1 MSLSLLPRGRR
12 AAALAAAALAATLLG
27 AAAPLRAADQP
38 SPDEEPRV
46 AGAGAISAA
55 EQRIFMA
62 PHLQGLKPG
71 TVLRYAFTRGG
82 SLEPGYAGALELQLR
97 PGADGRCCDASAAF
111 PDAQGPRPMP
121 TIEGASANPVILYFL
136 EHDLREMQRLT
147 RGQANHFRR
156 RIRLALAEDAR
167 SEDIRVRYQGRELP
181 AQRLQ
186 VSPYLDDP
194 MRNRFEQYAAKRYEF
209 VLADVPGGVAQLR
222 TLLPGQQPGTPPML
236 EETLTLDGAEVGAAI
251 AKP

>member
-1 MSLSLLPRGRR
+1 MSLSLLSRGRR

-27 AAAPLRAADQP
+27 AAPLRAAEEP

-46 AGAGAISAA
+46 AGAGTISEA
-55 EQRIFMA
+55 ERRIFMA

-71 TVLRYAFTRGG
+71 TVLRYAFTHGG

-97 PGADGRCCDASAAF
+97 AGADGRCCDTSATF
-111 PDAQGPRPMP
+111 PEAQGPRPLP
-121 TIEGASANPVILYFL
+121 TVEGASANPVILYFL

-147 RGQANHFRR
+147 RGQMNHFRR

-167 SEDIRVRYQGRELP
+167 SEDTRVRYQGRELP

-186 VSPYLDDP
+186 VSPYLTDP

-222 TLLPGQQPGTPPML
+222 TLLPGNQSGTPPLL
-236 EETLTLDGAEVGAAI
+236 EETLTLEGAEVGAAT